1 MEDAGYPLSKPH
13 KKVHELF
20 VKRVADLRMRFRAGE
35 DISAELHGLLS
46 RWLVN
51 HIRNDDH
58 DYVESVKRSM
68 NRLAAETHEGGWLS
82 RSLGRF
88 FGAGR

>member
-1 MEDAGYPLSKPH
+1 MTSSNSPYSAFAALLASSGKP
-13 KKVHELF
+13 V
-20 VKRVADLRMRFRAGE
+20 
-35 DISAELHGLLS
+35 SPAELHGLLS

>member
-1 MEDAGYPLSKPH
+1 M
-13 KKVHELF
+13 HELF